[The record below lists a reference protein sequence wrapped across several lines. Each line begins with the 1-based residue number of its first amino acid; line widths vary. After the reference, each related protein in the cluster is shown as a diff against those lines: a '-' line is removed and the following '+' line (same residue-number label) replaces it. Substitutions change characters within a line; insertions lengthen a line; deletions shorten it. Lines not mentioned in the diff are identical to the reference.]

1 MEVTFIN
8 VGYGDAILIEHN
20 GLWALIDGGSGM
32 PEEFTGNRISLRSYL
47 EKRNISRLACA
58 IITHIHED
66 HVCGL
71 LECISHVEIGEF
83 YGPYIPAFDSR
94 DDDHFGSDLPANIT
108 GYISA
113 LNAYRKIFFHAQ
125 DHHIPF
131 HNLMEKET
139 IYPLGDEVAFSIV
152 EPSLQ
157 QSCAYTKRIEE
168 MLRETDAE
176 QKYILLTELE
186 HDSNDASVFLRIAYQ
201 QFSFLLTADNCP
213 TNWRE
218 KTFSLLEN
226 GNVLKLP
233 HHGQLDAVNDRLLK
247 HLGPDYIVTS
257 SSSDHRHNS
266 SNAMVYEQL
275 RSVKEHIQMLF
286 TDEVSYVPFTDT
298 KRMNLQDLRFLVW
311 ENHISVEL

>member
-8 VGYGDAILIEHN
+8 VGYGDAMLIEHN

-71 LECISHVEIGEF
+71 LETLDHVQIGEF
-83 YGPYIPAFDSR
+83 YGPYLPRFDSR

-113 LNAYRKIFFHAQ
+113 LNAYRKIFFYAQ

-131 HNLMEKET
+131 HNLMEKKS
-139 IYPLGDEVAFSIV
+139 IYPLGEEVPFTIV
-152 EPSLQ
+152 EPSTQ
-157 QSCAYTKRIEE
+157 QTLTYTKRIEQ
-168 MLRETDAE
+168 MLSQTDAD
-176 QKYILLTELE
+176 YRYALLAALE
-186 HDSNDASVFLRIAYQ
+186 RDSNDASVCIRIGFH

-218 KTFSLLEN
+218 ETFSLLEN

-233 HHGQLDAVNDRLLK
+233 HHGQIDAVNDRLLK

-257 SSSDHRHNS
+257 SSNDHRHNS
-266 SNAMVYEQL
+266 SNKRVYEKL
-275 RSVKEHIQMLF
+275 RSAKEHIQLLF
-286 TDEVSYVPFTDT
+286 TDEVSYEPFTDT

-311 ENHISVEL
+311 DNVISVEL